1 MVSDA
6 TWDDLVIEKITPS
19 DDLSGFNCGDEDL
32 NEFLKKDS
40 LEQMAKQLNVTYL
53 CKYNNKIIAFFTLSS
68 DSIKINR
75 DDKHIVGINYSEYPA
90 LKLGR
95 LGVDKRFRQ
104 RGLGTQILL
113 LVVGCLFK
121 LSKRVGMR
129 FISVNAYKKSV
140 NFYRKNNFVELEREK
155 SVNQHVSMY
164 FDPLRLRLEWIS
176 LVGFFSPSDEIFFF
190 FG

>member
-95 LGVDKRFRQ
+95 LGVDKR
-104 RGLGTQILL
+104 GSSEE
-113 LVVGCLFK
+113 V
-121 LSKRVGMR
+121 
-129 FISVNAYKKSV
+129 
-140 NFYRKNNFVELEREK
+140 
-155 SVNQHVSMY
+155 
-164 FDPLRLRLEWIS
+164 
-176 LVGFFSPSDEIFFF
+176 
-190 FG
+190 